1 MITLFLAAAAA
12 LVAFTPWVSATL
24 PPAGMGLRLPAPK
37 PPRHAGYA
45 EAIAA
50 LSVVRGRLA
59 ATESL
64 SDKERAAVDALTLA
78 LVNGSDHE

>member
-37 PPRHAGYA
+37 PRHATYA

-50 LSVVRGRLA
+50 LSAVRGRLA

-64 SDKERAAVDALTLA
+64 AEKERAAVDALTLA